1 MAIAGSRRL
10 CAVSRL
16 FAASARSVTGVSS
29 VWIIFTAA
37 LIWVPPNRRIDTPQS
52 ENRTSR
58 PLGIGGESEAGA
70 AGISQ
75 GLERVV
81 HLTEAVEAKQQ
92 APELVLPGEHPFDGL
107 EPLVEK
113 RRVEQRLVASLWLLS
128 AASVGIDVGA

>member
-1 MAIAGSRRL
+1 MAIASSRRL

-29 VWIIFTAA
+29 VWVIFTAA

-70 AGISQ
+70 AGIRNDIDSGATTQ
-75 GLERVV
+75 
-81 HLTEAVEAKQQ
+81 
-92 APELVLPGEHPFDGL
+92 
-107 EPLVEK
+107 
-113 RRVEQRLVASLWLLS
+113 LVAF
-128 AASVGIDVGA
+128 VYPTKPIDQLNLVP

>member
-1 MAIAGSRRL
+1 MAIASSRRL

-29 VWIIFTAA
+29 VWVIFTAA

-70 AGISQ
+70 AGIRWTAY
-75 GLERVV
+75 RV
-81 HLTEAVEAKQQ
+81 
-92 APELVLPGEHPFDGL
+92 
-107 EPLVEK
+107 
-113 RRVEQRLVASLWLLS
+113 RVEEQTRQQRDVQQTDDPIMLLRKLN
-128 AASVGIDVGA
+128 AKGLP

>member
-1 MAIAGSRRL
+1 MAIASSRRL

-29 VWIIFTAA
+29 VWVIFTAA

-70 AGISQ
+70 AGITYHHCHVTAAD
-75 GLERVV
+75 LI
-81 HLTEAVEAKQQ
+81 
-92 APELVLPGEHPFDGL
+92 
-107 EPLVEK
+107 
-113 RRVEQRLVASLWLLS
+113 RRV
-128 AASVGIDVGA
+128 AAFEADVNAGRK